1 MTRIVLFMLR
11 RALAG
16 VFTVWALV
24 TIAFFIYWAIPYN
37 EPAQFVYAQVPHKIL
52 TDRQISQAHR
62 LLGID
67 KPLLTQYGD
76 YLWNAL
82 HGDLGRSWTTYAE
95 PAPGF
100 PTPPPGVKPDTIRDD
115 LSSELPVTLSI
126 LLGGAALVLLLAVPL
141 GAIAGSRLRSLT
153 DRTISLIALIGIC
166 THPMVIGLILRGIFG
181 DHLHW
186 AATGYCPIT
195 GYPQAGAGCN
205 GVQDW
210 AGHMVLPWIT
220 FALLF
225 LALYTRM
232 VRASVAET
240 MPEDYVRT
248 ARAKGASELRIMN
261 HHVLPNASLRILTMI
276 GMEIGTAIGVCVYI
290 ETAYNMPGLAN
301 ASIQAML
308 GLDLPKIL
316 GVVVATTLIVVVG
329 NLAVDALYAVID
341 PRIRFNIE
349 RHRSKSLAGGVI

>member
-1 MTRIVLFMLR
+1 MIRVGAFMLR
-11 RALAG
+11 RAAAG

-24 TIAFFIYWAIPYN
+24 TIAFFVFWAIPNN
-37 EPAQFVYAQVPHKIL
+37 EPAEIVYAQIPHHQL
-52 TDRQISQAHR
+52 TNAQIREAHH

-67 KPLLTQYGD
+67 RPLSTQYGD
-76 YLWNAL
+76 YLWNLL
-82 HGDLGRSWTTYAE
+82 HGDLGRAWQTYAK
-95 PAPGF
+95 PSPGF
-100 PTPPPGVKPDTIRDD
+100 PPPGVKIPIDTIRDD
-115 LSSELPVTLSI
+115 LSRELPVTLSI
-126 LLGGAALVLLLAVPL
+126 ILGGALLVLLLAVPL

-153 DRTISLIALIGIC
+153 DRTISLVALIGIC

-186 AATGYCPIT
+186 TSTGYCPIT
-195 GYPQAGAGCN
+195 GYPQGGAGCN
-205 GVQDW
+205 GIQDW

-232 VRASVAET
+232 IRASVAET

-248 ARAKGASELRIMN
+248 ARAKGASEYRIMTR
-261 HHVLPNASLRILTMI
+261 HVLPNASLRILTMI

-290 ETAYNMPGLAN
+290 ETAYNMGGLAN

-308 GLDLPKIL
+308 GLDLPAIL
-316 GVVVATTLIVVVG
+316 GVVIATTLIVVIG
-329 NLAVDALYAVID
+329 NLAVDALYAIID

-349 RHRSKSLAGGVI
+349 HDQSKSLAGGVL